1 MSMILMAI
9 YPEFLYAYMH
19 NYTNNSIQCFKKIY
33 QKFSGNFSSS
43 ASEIDTASYGNCSN
57 IFLGVFSRV
66 SQKFLPDYLGIP
78 PKYPREFFQD
88 FSGKSLSGRATD
100 IYPGASPG
108 LFRKFFQGFLR
119 NTSRSSRISPRNP
132 ITVL

>member
-1 MSMILMAI
+1 MTI

-78 PKYPREFFQD
+78 PKYPREFFQAEPQTFIQELLQD
-88 FSGKSLSGRATD
+88 FSGSSFKGSSEILLGV
-100 IYPGASPG
+100 PGFPQEI
-108 LFRKFFQGFLR
+108 L
-119 NTSRSSRISPRNP
+119 
-132 ITVL
+132 